1 MKTTTRGESPLSA
14 TFCSPFFVCGE
25 GKNRVAIHRDRITMI
40 HDEGDVTLLKLDMGS
55 GNYETIR
62 RIEMPFDEVMGFLA
76 NEKLSD

>member
-1 MKTTTRGESPLSA
+1 
-14 TFCSPFFVCGE
+14 
-25 GKNRVAIHRDRITMI
+25 MI